1 MRPEGAGGAALILLP
16 VTLERRRVHVEAF
29 ATLRD
34 LWRYRSLIANLV
46 LKDLRLKY
54 RNSVLGVCWSLL
66 NPLLLMGVYTVA
78 FKHIMRVPT
87 ESYPFF
93 LVVGLLPWTFFST
106 AVVGST
112 GAVTG
117 NAHLIRKV
125 AFPSEALPVAGVLF
139 AFTQLL
145 LALAVFIPAVALLS
159 GARFAAVAL
168 LFPVLLGLHL
178 LMTVGVAFALS
189 ALTTSFRDVAHLT
202 EVALLLVFWLT
213 PVMYPAS
220 MAPAPLQYLFLFSP
234 PAAFALAYQD
244 LLFWGRLPAPPVAAA
259 VLLFPV
265 LALAIGHRIF
275 RAYRTTFAEDV

>member
-1 MRPEGAGGAALILLP
+1 M
-16 VTLERRRVHVEAF
+16 F
-29 ATLRD
+29 RD
-34 LWRYRSLIANLV
+34 LLRYRWLVANLV
-46 LKDLRLKY
+46 LKDLKLKY
-54 RNSVLGVCWSLL
+54 RDSVLGVCWSLL
-66 NPLLLMGVYTVA
+66 NPLLLIGVYTVA

-87 ESYPFF
+87 DRYPFF
-93 LVVGLLPWTFFST
+93 LVVGLLPWTFFAT

-117 NAHLIRKV
+117 NANLVRKV
-125 AFPSEALPVAGVLF
+125 AFPTEALPVAGVLF

-145 LALAVFIPAVALLS
+145 LALVVFVPAVALLS
-159 GARFAAVAL
+159 GVRFAPVAL

-213 PVMYPAS
+213 PVLYPAS
-220 MAPAPLQYLFLFSP
+220 MAPAPLQHLFLFSP
-234 PAAFALAYQD
+234 PAAFASAYQD
-244 LLFWGRLPAPPVAAA
+244 LLFWGRLPDPPVAAA
-259 VLLFPV
+259 VLLSPV